1 VLPDIPL
8 HDWATTVAETFGY
21 PGVVLLVMVEVIF
34 PPIPSE
40 VVLPLYGFMSA
51 QGDFN
56 VVLVCILATVG
67 SVLGSLFLYGVGYWF
82 SMPRLRDL
90 VQRYGRYALV
100 QESDLDRAYDWF
112 ARHGAM
118 AVVIGRLVPGIRSLI
133 SIPAGLQRMPVGQFI
148 LYTAIG
154 SGIWNVFLVSL
165 GWILGDQWDRV
176 GKYLDYFEYAVILAV
191 LAVAAW
197 FVWTRRARL
206 RDMLR
211 A

>member
-1 VLPDIPL
+1 MLPDIPL
-8 HDWATTVAETFGY
+8 TEWATTVAETFGY
-21 PGVVLLVMVEVIF
+21 PGVVLLVMVEVVF

-56 VVLVCILATVG
+56 IVLVCILATIG
-67 SVLGSLFLYGVGYWF
+67 SVLGSLILYGLGYWF
-82 SMPRLRDL
+82 SIERLRDL

-100 QESDLDRAYDWF
+100 QVSDVDRANDWF
-112 ARHGAM
+112 TRHGAT
-118 AVVIGRLVPGIRSLI
+118 AVIIGRLVPGVRSLI

-176 GKYLDYFEYAVILAV
+176 GKYLDYFEYVVILGV
-191 LAVAAW
+191 LAVVAW
-197 FVWTRRARL
+197 FVWSRRARL
-206 RDMLR
+206 LQMLR
-211 A
+211 T